1 MAEQLTESHK
11 EALRDLNEKKSQL
24 NAELVS
30 LGLLK
35 LSIEKRE
42 KRVSPSSSLNPNSRN
57 PPATTRAPRR
67 RFLRELNELP
77 RQQSPQ
83 PPRTLG
89 TSPLRLLEKKNDD
102 LKLVSLS
109 LLTSGTP
116 KATFVD

>member
-42 KRVSPSSSLNPNSRN
+42 KNLSIFYEHVSK
-57 PPATTRAPRR
+57 
-67 RFLRELNELP
+67 
-77 RQQSPQ
+77 
-83 PPRTLG
+83 
-89 TSPLRLLEKKNDD
+89 LEKEIGQKIYKDYGDVTINPDTLEFIRKN
-102 LKLVSLS
+102 
-109 LLTSGTP
+109 P
-116 KATFVD
+116 K